1 MAVNKLGAYIQQL
14 MVTISEHSDD
24 DDIFVRDLAIEELK
38 RVKNEINSFL
48 LDKIVDDEEEAPATK
63 KILLQEE
70 KDEI

>member
-48 LDKIVDDEEEAPATK
+48 LDKIVDDEEAPATK